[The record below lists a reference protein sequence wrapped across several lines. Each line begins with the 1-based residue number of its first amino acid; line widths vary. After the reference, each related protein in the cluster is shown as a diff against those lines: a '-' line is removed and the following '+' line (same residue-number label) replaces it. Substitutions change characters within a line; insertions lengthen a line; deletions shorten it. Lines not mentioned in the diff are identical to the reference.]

1 MPSVRYLHCS
11 SEGSYYIDCEIV
23 EKISEDRFRIRYED
37 LVTEEI
43 EEEVVDRE
51 YLEFPRFSDYMFC

>member
-51 YLEFPRFSDYMFC
+51 YLKFPRFSDYMFC

>member
-11 SEGSYYIDCEIV
+11 SEGSYYIDCEIL